1 MSRYSERKKRRMRKK
16 KIMGTAIVCALAVMV
31 AGVFIYTNQKNQQL
45 QKVTAGN
52 SYNMGSGYRN
62 IEYKGESYQY
72 NNRITTILYAGVDSV
87 GKMEES
93 EQYGNKARADTIAL
107 VVMDEKKEKMSILSI
122 NRDTMTKI
130 RRYTMNGNDKG
141 LYETHIGYAYTYGD
155 GGKVSC
161 ENLCEAVS
169 LLMGGIPV
177 NRYVVTNQDSM
188 PYINDLAGGVT
199 VTVPD
204 SSLEAEYP
212 ELAMGE
218 TVTLDDSN
226 IRAFL
231 QYRDTEESFS
241 NEGRMERQKTY
252 LTAYIEK
259 IKSIDQKQID
269 ETWNKLDIMKENL
282 QTNITRSQYLGLAE
296 LLRATDFSGEDILQ
310 LSGENREGELHDEF
324 YPDQEALQQT
334 IIELFYDKV

>member
-16 KIMGTAIVCALAVMV
+16 KIMGTALVCVLAVTV
-31 AGVFIYTNQKNQQL
+31 AGVFIYKNQKNQQL

-241 NEGRMERQKTY
+241 NESRMERQKTY

-259 IKSIDQKQID
+259 IKSMDQKQVE

-296 LLRATDFSGEDILQ
+296 LLQATDFSGEDILQ

>member
-72 NNRITTILYAGVDSV
+72 NNWITTILYAGVDSV

-122 NRDTMTKI
+122 NRDTMTDI

-141 LYETHIGYAYTYGD
+141 LYETHLGYAYSYGD
-155 GGKVSC
+155 GGEVSC

-188 PYINDLAGGVT
+188 PYINNLAGGIT

-231 QYRDTEESFS
+231 QYRDTEEAFS
-241 NEGRMERQKTY
+241 NESRMERQKTY

-259 IKSIDQKQID
+259 VKSMDQKQV
-269 ETWNKLDIMKENL
+269 EEVWNKLDDMKDNL
-282 QTNITRSQYLGLAE
+282 QTNITKNQYLSLARFLKE
-296 LLRATDFSGEDILQ
+296 TDFSGESILQ
-310 LSGENREGELHDEF
+310 MEGENREGELHDEF
-324 YPDQEALQQT
+324 YPDQEALQEK
-334 IIELFYDKV
+334 IVELFYEKV